1 MNILVLGG
9 GDKIRLNYLLPLC
22 LLLMI
27 FFTVQLTSDPVSAT
41 TTYQTNN
48 VNSITNQNS
57 SVTNLKTSSTQKS
70 TKVLTKSQTTTSY
83 TTKISFDSL
92 KKTSKYVKTYILLN
106 HKLPNYV
113 KLSTKRV
120 TMPQFL
126 ELMCSGVLEI
136 RDGSTAPITL
146 RTVRYPGNKLET
158 VPNCYLTKTEY
169 LTFTKSL
176 KTYLDRYHK
185 VPTIKNSK
193 GYYLYGTVI
202 YTYCNL
208 FEFQSTYKRLPNT
221 ISIKPWVSVIHGRQV
236 YITSDSITNSKVDN
250 ARMNSIVQALIS
262 KGIYAKNWGLGPNTH
277 IEVLQSTHI
286 PKDALVIDIYGGAC
300 AGTLFEMGA
309 NWYKSLRGA
318 KKVFTVFWPPS
329 TDITGLKFL
338 PRAHDDNFT
347 PKYGKVA
354 GFPNWLDRDHDG
366 IVDPAKDTNNDGV
379 IEILAEDGLAHPDD
393 YLRAN
398 GYKYMN
404 SNNIN
409 SIVSAIIKLAFT

>member
-1 MNILVLGG
+1 
-9 GDKIRLNYLLPLC
+9 
-22 LLLMI
+22 MI
-27 FFTVQLTSDPVSAT
+27 FFTVQLTADPVSAT

-48 VNSITNQNS
+48 ASSVTNQDS
-57 SVTNLKTSSTQKS
+57 SVTNLKTSSTLKT
-70 TKVLTKSQTTTSY
+70 TKILTKSQTTTSSI
-83 TTKISFDSL
+83 TKIRLDSL
-92 KKTSKYVKTYILLN
+92 KKTTKYVKTYILVK

-113 KLSTKRV
+113 KLSNKRV

-126 ELMCSGVLEI
+126 ELICSGVLEI
-136 RDGSTAPITL
+136 RYGSTAPLIL
-146 RTVRYPGNKLET
+146 RTVKYPGNKLET
-158 VPNCYLTKTEY
+158 VHNCYLTKTEY
-169 LTFTKSL
+169 LNFAKSL

-202 YTYCNL
+202 YTYCNI

-221 ISIKPWVSVIHGRQV
+221 ISIKPWKSIIHVRPV

-262 KGIYAKNWGLGPNTH
+262 KGVYAKNWGLGPNTH
-277 IEVLQSTHI
+277 IEVLKSTNI

-300 AGTLFEMGA
+300 AGTLFEMGL
-309 NWYKSLRGA
+309 NWYKSLKWA

-354 GFPNWLDRDHDG
+354 GFPNWIDRDHDG
-366 IVDPAKDTNNDGV
+366 QVDPAKDTDNDGI
-379 IEILAEDGLAHPDD
+379 IEIPAEDGLAHPDD

-404 SNNIN
+404 SDNIN
-409 SIVSAIIKLAFT
+409 SIVSAIVKLAFT